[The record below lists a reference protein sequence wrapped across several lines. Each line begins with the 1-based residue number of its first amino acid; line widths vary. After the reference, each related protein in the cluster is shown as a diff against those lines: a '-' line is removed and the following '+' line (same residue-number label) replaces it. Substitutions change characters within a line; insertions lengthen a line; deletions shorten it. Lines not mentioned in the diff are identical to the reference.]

1 MKTTTSATTKIELP
15 PMINTMAFKECSV
28 LLEVWI
34 SEIVNVGVKV
44 VEVVDVDNV
53 TDVDVVEVVFTL
65 VSEVVDEGVG
75 VGVNVVMDI
84 VEVVFPLL
92 SEVVD

>member
-15 PMINTMAFKECSV
+15 PLINTMAFKECSV
-28 LLEVWI
+28 LVEVWI

-44 VEVVDVDNV
+44 VEVIDVDNV
-53 TDVDVVEVVFTL
+53 TNVDVV
-65 VSEVVDEGVG
+65 EVVDEGVG
-75 VGVNVVMDI
+75 VGMD
-84 VEVVFPLL
+84 VAEVVFPFL

>member
-15 PMINTMAFKECSV
+15 PMINTMSFKECSV
-28 LLEVWI
+28 SLEVWI

-53 TDVDVVEVVFTL
+53 TNVDVV
-65 VSEVVDEGVG
+65 EVVDEGVG
-75 VGVNVVMDI
+75 VGMD
-84 VEVVFPLL
+84 VAEVVFPFL

>member
-1 MKTTTSATTKIELP
+1 MKTTTSAITKIELP

-28 LLEVWI
+28 LVEIWI

-44 VEVVDVDNV
+44 VDVADVGNV
-53 TDVDVVEVVFTL
+53 TDVDVVEVV
-65 VSEVVDEGVG
+65 DEGVG
-75 VGVNVVMDI
+75 VGMD
-84 VEVVFPLL
+84 VAEVVFPFL

>member
-53 TDVDVVEVVFTL
+53 TDVDVVEVV
-65 VSEVVDEGVG
+65 DEGVG
-75 VGVNVVMDI
+75 VGMD
-84 VEVVFPLL
+84 VAEVVFPFL

>member
-15 PMINTMAFKECSV
+15 PLINTMAFKECSV
-28 LLEVWI
+28 LVEVWI

-44 VEVVDVDNV
+44 VDVVDVGNV
-53 TDVDVVEVVFTL
+53 TNVDVV
-65 VSEVVDEGVG
+65 EVVDEGVG
-75 VGVNVVMDI
+75 VGMDI
-84 VEVVFPLL
+84 AEVVFPFL

>member
-15 PMINTMAFKECSV
+15 PMINTMAFKECS
-28 LLEVWI
+28 LLVEVWI

-44 VEVVDVDNV
+44 VDVVDVNNV
-53 TDVDVVEVVFTL
+53 TDVDVVEVV
-65 VSEVVDEGVG
+65 DEGVG
-75 VGVNVVMDI
+75 VGMD
-84 VEVVFPLL
+84 VAEVVFPFL

>member
-15 PMINTMAFKECSV
+15 PLINTMAFKERSV
-28 LLEVWI
+28 LVEVWI

-44 VEVVDVDNV
+44 VDVVDVDNV
-53 TDVDVVEVVFTL
+53 TDVDVVEVV
-65 VSEVVDEGVG
+65 DEGVG
-75 VGVNVVMDI
+75 VGMD
-84 VEVVFPLL
+84 VAEVVFPFL

>member
-15 PMINTMAFKECSV
+15 PLINTMAFKECSV

-44 VEVVDVDNV
+44 VDVVDVGNV
-53 TDVDVVEVVFTL
+53 TNVDVV
-65 VSEVVDEGVG
+65 EVVDEGVG
-75 VGVNVVMDI
+75 VGMDLA
-84 VEVVFPLL
+84 EVVFPFL

>member
-15 PMINTMAFKECSV
+15 PLINTMAFKECSV
-28 LLEVWI
+28 LVEVWI

-53 TDVDVVEVVFTL
+53 TNVDVV
-65 VSEVVDEGVG
+65 EVVDEGVG
-75 VGVNVVMDI
+75 VGMNVA
-84 VEVVFPLL
+84 EVVFPFL

>member
-1 MKTTTSATTKIELP
+1 MKTTTSVTTKIELP

-28 LLEVWI
+28 LVEIWI

-44 VEVVDVDNV
+44 VDVVDVDNV
-53 TDVDVVEVVFTL
+53 TDVDVVEVV
-65 VSEVVDEGVG
+65 DEGVG
-75 VGVNVVMDI
+75 VGMD
-84 VEVVFPLL
+84 VAEVVFPFL

>member
-1 MKTTTSATTKIELP
+1 MKTTTSATTKIEQP
-15 PMINTMAFKECSV
+15 PLINTMAFKECSV
-28 LLEVWI
+28 LVEVWI

-53 TDVDVVEVVFTL
+53 TNVDVVD
-65 VSEVVDEGVG
+65 VVDEGVG
-75 VGVNVVMDI
+75 VGMDI
-84 VEVVFPLL
+84 AEVVFPFL

>member
-15 PMINTMAFKECSV
+15 PLINTMAFKECSV
-28 LLEVWI
+28 LVEVWI

-53 TDVDVVEVVFTL
+53 TNVDVV
-65 VSEVVDEGVG
+65 EVVDEGVG
-75 VGVNVVMDI
+75 VGMDI
-84 VEVVFPLL
+84 AEVVFPFL

>member
-1 MKTTTSATTKIELP
+1 MKTTTSATTKIEQP
-15 PMINTMAFKECSV
+15 PMINTMAFKERSV
-28 LLEVWI
+28 LVEVWI

-53 TDVDVVEVVFTL
+53 TNVDVV
-65 VSEVVDEGVG
+65 EVVDEGVG
-75 VGVNVVMDI
+75 VGMD
-84 VEVVFPLL
+84 VAEVVFPFL

>member
-15 PMINTMAFKECSV
+15 PLINTMAFKECSV

-53 TDVDVVEVVFTL
+53 TDVDVVEVV
-65 VSEVVDEGVG
+65 DEGVG
-75 VGVNVVMDI
+75 VGMD
-84 VEVVFPLL
+84 VAEVVFPFL

>member
-53 TDVDVVEVVFTL
+53 TNVDVVEVV
-65 VSEVVDEGVG
+65 DECVG
-75 VGVNVVMDI
+75 VGMD
-84 VEVVFPLL
+84 VAEVVFPFL

>member
-15 PMINTMAFKECSV
+15 PLINTMAFKECSV

-53 TDVDVVEVVFTL
+53 TNVDVV
-65 VSEVVDEGVG
+65 EVVDEGVG
-75 VGVNVVMDI
+75 VGMDI
-84 VEVVFPLL
+84 AEVVFPFL

>member
-1 MKTTTSATTKIELP
+1 MKTTTSVTTKIELP

-53 TDVDVVEVVFTL
+53 TDVDVVEVV
-65 VSEVVDEGVG
+65 DEGVG
-75 VGVNVVMDI
+75 VGMD
-84 VEVVFPLL
+84 VAEVVFPFL

>member
-53 TDVDVVEVVFTL
+53 TNVDVV
-65 VSEVVDEGVG
+65 EVVDEGVG
-75 VGVNVVMDI
+75 VGMD
-84 VEVVFPLL
+84 VAEVVFPFL

>member
-1 MKTTTSATTKIELP
+1 MKATTSATTKIELP

-53 TDVDVVEVVFTL
+53 TDVDVVEVV
-65 VSEVVDEGVG
+65 DEGVG
-75 VGVNVVMDI
+75 VGMD
-84 VEVVFPLL
+84 VAEVVFPFL